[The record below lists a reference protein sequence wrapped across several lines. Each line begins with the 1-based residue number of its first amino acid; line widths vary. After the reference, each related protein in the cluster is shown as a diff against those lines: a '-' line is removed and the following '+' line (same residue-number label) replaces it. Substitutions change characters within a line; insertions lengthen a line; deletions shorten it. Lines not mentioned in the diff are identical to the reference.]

1 MKKNM
6 TVVEAGD
13 LCSFA
18 EKAMAIP
25 YNKAHQI
32 LFGQDQILDNDYPG
46 EIHLDELDE
55 YGWSAETKKI
65 LTRFMEK
72 EKLDKFLLV
81 R

>member
-1 MKKNM
+1 MKKNV

-18 EKAMAIP
+18 ESEMAIP
-25 YNKAHQI
+25 YNKAHQV
-32 LFGQDQILDNDYPG
+32 LFGQDQILDNDYPE
-46 EIHLDELDE
+46 EIRFDEIDE
-55 YGWSAETKKI
+55 CGWSAETKKI

-72 EKLDKFLLV
+72 EKLKYFLLV

>member
-1 MKKNM
+1 MRKNM
-6 TVVEAGD
+6 TVVEASD

-18 EKAMAIP
+18 ESAMAIP
-25 YNKAHQI
+25 YNKAHQT
-32 LFGQDQILDNDYPG
+32 LFGQDQILDNDYPE
-46 EIHLDELDE
+46 EIHLDEIDE

-72 EKLDKFLLV
+72 EKLECFLLV